1 MGVSE
6 GKGRAVRVKEGV
18 LVGKEGREVAVGE
31 AISGKAEGTGEMAG
45 RTLATTET
53 SAVGVLVSGDGCSV
67 GLTQAESKMKTKR
80 TRKRI
85 CFINASALILSKCVQ
100 ACHFYT
106 KELVFFIKSS
116 NNLHNF
122 LKDGCYDSNRSQ
134 GVC

>member
-1 MGVSE
+1 M
-6 GKGRAVRVKEGV
+6 AVRVREGV
-18 LVGKEGREVAVGE
+18 LVGIEGREVAVGE
-31 AISGKAEGTGEMAG
+31 AISGKAERTGEMAG
-45 RTLATTET
+45 RALATTGT
-53 SAVGVLVSGDGCSV
+53 SGVGVLVSGDGCGV

-106 KELVFFIKSS
+106 KELVFFIESS

-122 LKDGCYDSNRSQ
+122 LRFGCYDLHNSQ